1 MYPKLESDSVI
12 ETGVSERTV
21 TIIVTVTSLTLSSIY
36 VFLKRR
42 HLSKLDIPQQATD
55 WRRLAFLIVAGL
67 AAWIAL
73 IFRFIRP

>member
-1 MYPKLESDSVI
+1 M
-12 ETGVSERTV
+12 
-21 TIIVTVTSLTLSSIY
+21 IIVTVASLTLSSTY

-42 HLSKLDIPQQATD
+42 HLSKLGMPQQATD

>member
-1 MYPKLESDSVI
+1 MI
-12 ETGVSERTV
+12 ETGISERTV
-21 TIIVTVTSLTLSSIY
+21 MIIVTVASLTLSSTY

-42 HLSKLDIPQQATD
+42 HLSKLGMPQQATD

>member
-1 MYPKLESDSVI
+1 MI
-12 ETGVSERTV
+12 ETGVSARKV
-21 TIIVTVTSLTLSSIY
+21 AIIVAVAFFTVSSTY

-42 HLSKLDIPQQATD
+42 HLSKLGMPQQATD